1 MYWSQMRVAMAQE
14 HRCKVSPNSMSQ
26 HESSFV
32 FYSNNQEG
40 HRSSHSSNALMRSDD
55 ASERQITAKQQPSVD
70 GLRDSQMA
78 LVAFGWWKLVLYQ
91 VKTFQGFFFLFL
103 C

>member
-1 MYWSQMRVAMAQE
+1 MRVAMAQE